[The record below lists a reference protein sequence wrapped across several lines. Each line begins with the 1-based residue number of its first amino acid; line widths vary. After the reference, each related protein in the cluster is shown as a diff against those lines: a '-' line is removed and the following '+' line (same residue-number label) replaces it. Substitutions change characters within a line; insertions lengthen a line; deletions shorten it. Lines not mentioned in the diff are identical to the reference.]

1 MTAGWGEPRDDFG
14 DESGVEYRD
23 ESEDESIFSGLR
35 QVRKQT
41 MMAATAVDRSR
52 NGDQRLLT
60 AASLSGFN
68 EHRNRVWLQRM
79 TAATRDNHSL

>member
-60 AASLSGFN
+60 AA
-68 EHRNRVWLQRM
+68 
-79 TAATRDNHSL
+79 